1 MSLAGCRSSGFLTAD
16 TAIHVGQCKLIS
28 VHAVNVG
35 ANAAAGLPNLSP
47 ITLNLYDNASA
58 ASGKIVAKIQLSPH
72 VIDGA
77 GGNFGG
83 QSIEF
88 DMHGVMCSNG
98 LYADIVIPTAV
109 AGGHANQNAAT
120 SGFTIEFA

>member
-16 TAIHVGQCKLIS
+16 TAVNVGQCKLVSI
-28 VHAVNVG
+28 HGVNVG
-35 ANAAAGLPNLSP
+35 ANLAAGAPAFVP

-58 ASGKIVAKIQLSPH
+58 ATGKIVAKVQLGVTSY
-72 VIDGA
+72 DGSA
-77 GGNFGG
+77 GNFGPT
-83 QSIEF
+83 SIEF
-88 DMHGVMCSNG
+88 DMHGVICRNG

-109 AGGHANQNAAT
+109 AGGHASQNAAT